1 MLPTAKRVLAKQ
13 ATGLMARAHTFSLS
27 AQRQR
32 LLSTLAVL
40 EQKDGQL
47 NHSSLSA
54 FTAAKK
60 LGGTVHGFIAGSN
73 IKPVAEEIAKA
84 EGVEKIIAVDN
95 AAYEKVGTLNIDHN
109 YKHAMLTFEPRVSPR
124 LMPLS

>member
-1 MLPTAKRVLAKQ
+1 MFPAVRRAVAKHASSAIGAAPSLAFRQ
-13 ATGLMARAHTFSLS
+13 YARS
-27 AQRQR
+27 R

-60 LGGTVHGFIAGSN
+60 LGGSVHGFIAGSS
-73 IKPVAEEIAKA
+73 VGGAAQEAAKI
-84 EGVEKIIAVDN
+84 EGVEKIITVDN
-95 AAYEKVGTLNIDHN
+95 AAYEKVR
-109 YKHAMLTFEPRVSPR
+109 LTGD
-124 LMPLS
+124 